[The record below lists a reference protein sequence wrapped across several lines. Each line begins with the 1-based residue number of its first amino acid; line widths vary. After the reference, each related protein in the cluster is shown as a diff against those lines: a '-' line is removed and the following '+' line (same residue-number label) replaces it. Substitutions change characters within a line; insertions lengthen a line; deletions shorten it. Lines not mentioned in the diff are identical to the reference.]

1 MMYPTHLIARG
12 AFELHFSFHCTKT
25 KPSFSKKHLW
35 NYTNTTLMV
44 WTRQL
49 DLLYLKEKIEEDNKT
64 KGKLKVFSY
73 Q

>member
-1 MMYPTHLIARG
+1 
-12 AFELHFSFHCTKT
+12 
-25 KPSFSKKHLW
+25 
-35 NYTNTTLMV
+35 MV